1 MTKFDFTGKVALV
14 TGGSRGI
21 GAELVRSFWRCGA
34 DVVVHYFADPDGA
47 NTKDAE
53 ALATELSGGPKVLA
67 LAADVRD
74 AAQMERLTGEVKAAF
89 GGIDVLVN
97 NAGILKDRTLKKM
110 TLDEWHAVIQ
120 TNLTG
125 VFHGCKYGAEIL
137 RDGGRIV
144 NIASVA
150 GLVGFPGQANY
161 AAAKA
166 GVIGLTRVLAKEL
179 AKRGITVN
187 AVAPGVVETQ
197 MMADI
202 RPEMRA
208 EYVKQIPLGRFATTA
223 DIANAVLF
231 LASGASGYITGQVLP
246 VTGGWLV

>member
-1 MTKFDFTGKVALV
+1 MIRFDFTDKLALV
-14 TGGSRGI
+14 TGSSRGI
-21 GAELVRSFWRCGA
+21 GAAILRGFVTAGA
-34 DVVVHYFADPDGA
+34 TGVLHYFADPDGA
-47 NTKDAE
+47 NKADADKLLAE
-53 ALATELSGGPKVLA
+53 LPAGKVVALP
-67 LAADVRD
+67 ADVRD
-74 AAQMERLTGEVKAAF
+74 AGQMEVLMADVKARF
-89 GGIDVLVN
+89 GGLDILVN
-97 NAGILKDRTLKKM
+97 NAGILKDRSLKKM
-110 TLDEWHAVIQ
+110 TPDDWQAVLS

-125 VFHGCKYGAEIL
+125 VFHGCKYGADVL
-137 RDGGRIV
+137 NDGGRIV

-166 GVIGLTRVLAKEL
+166 GVIGMTRVLAKEL
-179 AKRGITVN
+179 ARRGITVN
-187 AVAPGVVETQ
+187 AVAPGVVETT

-231 LASGASGYITGQVLP
+231 LASEASGYITGQVLP